1 MAKVTIKFSG
11 EAIGKI
17 AVSEP
22 LAETLESIAAPVLA
36 QAKQDPNPYY
46 TSTLRMRRF
55 YSKGRLG
62 RVVIQIGAAPFI
74 GGRVEA
80 KRGTLARAIGLIG

>member
-1 MAKVTIKFSG
+1 MARVTVKFSSEG
-11 EAIGKI
+11 ISKI

-22 LAETLESIAAPVLA
+22 LAETLEAIAAPVLA
-36 QAKQDPNPYY
+36 AAKSDPNPYY

-55 YSKGRLG
+55 YSKGRRG

-80 KRGTLARAIGLIG
+80 KRGTLARALGLIG